1 MQQRLRGFAALTI
14 LAALCLA
21 PTVAA
26 QDRATLAGE
35 REQVSYMVGMDVGES
50 IKPAGPD
57 IDLGAFERALRHALD
72 GGKPLLTEAEAQ
84 AVAPALMQRIAQ
96 RNGRAV
102 PGVAPGAEPPPVPRD
117 KVGLLVGGDVGR
129 SLAPI
134 REELEL
140 PLFLQGLRDVLQGRT
155 PLLGDAEA
163 NTLRQAFST
172 RVQARLQA
180 QAAESGRRNAAEG
193 AAFLA
198 GNKASKGVFTT
209 PSGLQYRVLR
219 QGAGPRPRPDS
230 RVRVHYHGTL
240 LDGSVFD
247 SSYERG
253 PPAEFGL
260 SEVIPGWTEGVA
272 MMPVGAKYRFW
283 IPSTLGYGESG
294 SPGGIGPNATLVFDV
309 ELLQVL

>member
-1 MQQRLRGFAALTI
+1 MQQLMRGFAALSI

-21 PTVAA
+21 PVSVA
-26 QDRATLAGE
+26 QDRPTLASE
-35 REQVSYMVGMDVGES
+35 REQVSYMVGMDVGGS

-57 IDLGAFERALRHALD
+57 INLEAFERALRHALD

-96 RNGRAV
+96 RDGRPV
-102 PGVAPGAEPPPVPRD
+102 PGVAPGAATPPVARD
-117 KVGLLVGGDVGR
+117 KVGLLVGADVGR

-134 REELEL
+134 RDELEL
-140 PLFLQGLRDVLQGRT
+140 PLLLQGLRDVLQARR
-155 PLLGDAEA
+155 PLLAEAEA
-163 NTLRQAFST
+163 NALRMAFST
-172 RVQARLQA
+172 RMQVKLQAR
-180 QAAESGRRNAAEG
+180 AAESGRSNAAEG

-198 GNKASKGVFTT
+198 GNKAAKGVFST

-219 QGAGPRPRPDS
+219 QGAGPRPRPNS
-230 RVRVHYHGTL
+230 RVRVHYQGTL
-240 LDGSVFD
+240 LDGTVFD
-247 SSYERG
+247 SSYDRG
-253 PPAEFGL
+253 QPAEFGL
-260 SEVIPGWTEGVA
+260 GEVIPGWTEGVA

-283 IPSTLGYGESG
+283 IPGELGYGESG